1 MNGSELLKSINAE
14 KARRNGENVSE
25 FEGEFIE
32 ADDDDEELLCNA
44 ESVISTQSV
53 MSYLPEGITSARAV
67 LLRSKNRVV
76 GYRIKTNKGQFD
88 ISSSVAEQLGFN
100 QFKVTTAIELYSH
113 NGLLRSKGEMK
124 SGVLVRDISNN
135 LADCKKLLSV
145 LLK

>member
-14 KARRNGENVSE
+14 KARRESTSE
-25 FEGEFIE
+25 FQGEFFE
-32 ADDDDEELLCNA
+32 TDDDDEELFCNA
-44 ESVISTQSV
+44 DSIESTQSIV
-53 MSYLPEGITSARAV
+53 SYLPEGITSARAV
-67 LLRSKNRVV
+67 LLRSKNRIV

-113 NGLLRSKGEMK
+113 NGLLRSKGEIK
-124 SGVLVRDISNN
+124 TGVLVRDISNN
-135 LADCKKLLSV
+135 ISDCKKLLSI

>member
-14 KARRNGENVSE
+14 KARRESTSE
-25 FEGEFIE
+25 FQGEFFE
-32 ADDDDEELLCNA
+32 TDDDDEELFCNA
-44 ESVISTQSV
+44 DSIESTQSMV
-53 MSYLPEGITSARAV
+53 SYLPEGITSARAV
-67 LLRSKNRVV
+67 LLRSKNRIV

-113 NGLLRSKGEMK
+113 NGLLRSKGEIK
-124 SGVLVRDISNN
+124 TGILVRDISNN
-135 LADCKKLLSV
+135 ISDCKKLLSI

>member
-14 KARRNGENVSE
+14 KARRESTSE
-25 FEGEFIE
+25 FQGEFFE
-32 ADDDDEELLCNA
+32 TDNDDEELFCNA
-44 ESVISTQSV
+44 DSIESTQSLV
-53 MSYLPEGITSARAV
+53 SYLPEGITSARAV
-67 LLRSKNRVV
+67 LLRSKNRIV

-113 NGLLRSKGEMK
+113 NGLLRSKGEIK
-124 SGVLVRDISNN
+124 TGVLVRDISNN
-135 LADCKKLLSV
+135 LSDCKKLLSI

>member
-14 KARRNGENVSE
+14 KARRESTSE
-25 FEGEFIE
+25 FQGEFFE
-32 ADDDDEELLCNA
+32 TDDDDEELFCNA
-44 ESVISTQSV
+44 DSIESTQSMV
-53 MSYLPEGITSARAV
+53 SYLPEGITSARAI
-67 LLRSKNRVV
+67 LLRSKNRIV

-113 NGLLRSKGEMK
+113 NGLLRSKGEIK
-124 SGVLVRDISNN
+124 TGVLVRDISNN
-135 LADCKKLLSV
+135 LSDCRKLLEI

>member
-14 KARRNGENVSE
+14 KARRESTSE
-25 FEGEFIE
+25 FQGEFFE
-32 ADDDDEELLCNA
+32 TDDDDEELFCNA
-44 ESVISTQSV
+44 DSIESTQSMV
-53 MSYLPEGITSARAV
+53 SYLPEGITSARAV
-67 LLRSKNRVV
+67 LLRSKNRIV

-113 NGLLRSKGEMK
+113 NGLLRSKGEIK
-124 SGVLVRDISNN
+124 TGVLVRDISNN
-135 LADCKKLLSV
+135 ISDCKKLLSI